1 MLDTSGKSTSEFHVG
16 CAPCDL
22 TWCEHGTKHIAS
34 TSTIQVLSTTGK
46 ANLRLVLLGLP
57 LRAARSRVVAR
68 LPAHHETSTSDVF
81 AYLLH
86 VTVDCDFENLVVD
99 VVGGGMMERNKQF
112 YDKRECHALVVLDP
126 L

>member
-1 MLDTSGKSTSEFHVG
+1 
-16 CAPCDL
+16 
-22 TWCEHGTKHIAS
+22 
-34 TSTIQVLSTTGK
+34 
-46 ANLRLVLLGLP
+46 
-57 LRAARSRVVAR
+57 
-68 LPAHHETSTSDVF
+68 VF

-99 VVGGGMMERNKQF
+99 VVGGGMMERTKQF

>member
-1 MLDTSGKSTSEFHVG
+1 MQDTSGKSTSEFHVG
-16 CAPCDL
+16 GVPCDL
-22 TWCEHGTKHIAS
+22 TWCERGTKRIAS
-34 TSTIQVLSTTGK
+34 KVQVLSALGK
-46 ANLRLVLLGLP
+46 AGLHLFLLGLP

-68 LPAHHETSTSDVF
+68 LPPHHETSASDVF

-86 VTVDCDFENLVVD
+86 VTVDYDFENLAVD
-99 VVGGGMMERNKQF
+99 VVGGGMMERDKQF

>member
-22 TWCEHGTKHIAS
+22 TWRERGTKHGATDATQYIAS
-34 TSTIQVLSTTGK
+34 KVQVLSAPGK
-46 ANLRLVLLGLP
+46 AGLHLFLLGLP

-68 LPAHHETSTSDVF
+68 LPPHHETSASDVF

-86 VTVDCDFENLVVD
+86 VTVDCDFENLVVGVD
-99 VVGGGMMERNKQF
+99 NFTTSASAMR
-112 YDKRECHALVVLDP
+112 
-126 L
+126 

>member
-22 TWCEHGTKHIAS
+22 TWCEHGAKHIAS

-46 ANLRLVLLGLP
+46 ASLRLVLLGLP

-68 LPAHHETSTSDVF
+68 LPAHHETSASDVF

-99 VVGGGMMERNKQF
+99 VDNFTTSASAMR
-112 YDKRECHALVVLDP
+112 
-126 L
+126 